1 MCARHEVGNGSSMS
15 NRLHV
20 GNLAV
25 TTTAATLT
33 EVFQRDGRTVARVSL
48 VMSRDPGVSR
58 GFAFVEMGSE
68 VEANSALAALQGA
81 DVDGKALRV
90 SIAHGPKSRFGGTVG
105 GHGGPVRAPTA
116 ASIVPAAGP
125 A

>member
-1 MCARHEVGNGSSMS
+1 MS

-33 EVFQRDGRTVARVSL
+33 EVFQRDGLTVARVSL
-48 VMSRDPGVSR
+48 VMSREPGVSR
-58 GFAFVEMGSE
+58 GFAFVDMGSPD
-68 VEANSALAALQGA
+68 EASRAMASLQGA
-81 DVDGKALRV
+81 EIGGRALRISV
-90 SIAHGPKSRFGGTVG
+90 AHGPKSRFGGTVG
-105 GHGGPVRAPTA
+105 GQGGPVRAPVA
-116 ASIVPAAGP
+116 APVVGP